1 MGWGQG
7 VGGGGGGGGIKEGEI
22 THQTNV
28 PLKQMSFL
36 CLRISWFTNKSSVF
50 VAVVAGAEKV

>member
-1 MGWGQG
+1 M
-7 VGGGGGGGGIKEGEI
+7 GGGVKEGEI
-22 THQTNV
+22 THQTDV

-50 VAVVAGAEKV
+50 FVVVAGTEKV